1 MSRKATLI
9 YSEEAASFG
18 FGIAH
23 PLKPQRLRKTYELL
37 EAYDLFSQPGISVEK
52 PEPVSEEVLL
62 AVHTKEYVRAV
73 RALSRGSY
81 VHAPW
86 RYRLGTSANPIVKG
100 MYEAAAW
107 AVGGSILAAHLVFER
122 KTHAAF
128 NILGGLHHAH
138 PNYASGF
145 CLFND
150 PALAIHELLSLSD
163 SDARI
168 AYIDIDA
175 HHGDGVQKIFYD
187 SPKVLT
193 ISVHESGR
201 YLFPGT
207 GSCDEIGEGEGRGYS
222 VNIPLAPFT
231 DDETYLW
238 AFREVVPPLINSFGP
253 HFVVAQLGADSHYR
267 DPLTHLSLTI
277 AGYAQ
282 VVREVKRL
290 AGGKLVAMGG
300 GGYDQD
306 VVPRAW
312 ALAFGIM
319 AGVRLPEELP
329 DSQKENFRSAGG
341 KLNDSVS
348 PSLPWTDVRRVR
360 HFASESVDSVKKN
373 IFPFH
378 GL

>member
-18 FGIAH
+18 FGTAH
-23 PLKPQRLRKTYELL
+23 PLKPERLKKTYELV
-37 EAYDLFSQPGISVEK
+37 EAYGLLSRPGIAVEK
-52 PEPVSEEVLL
+52 PELVSEEVLL
-62 AVHTKEYVRAV
+62 TLHTQEYVRAV
-73 RALSRGSY
+73 RSMSDGDY
-81 VHAPW
+81 VSAPW
-86 RYRLGTSANPIVKG
+86 RYGLGTSDNPVVKG
-100 MYEAAAW
+100 MYEAAVW
-107 AVGGSILAAHLVFER
+107 AVGGSILAAQLVFER
-122 KTHAAF
+122 VTQAAF

-138 PNYASGF
+138 RNRASGF

-150 PALAIHELLSLSD
+150 PAFAIREFLCLSG
-163 SDARI
+163 SDARV

-193 ISVHESGR
+193 ISIHESGR

-222 VNIPLAPFT
+222 VNIPLAAFT

-238 AFREVVPPLINSFGP
+238 AFREIVPPLINSFRP

-267 DPLTHLSLTI
+267 DPLTHLCLTT

-282 VVREVKRL
+282 VVREIKRL
-290 AGGKLVAMGG
+290 ARNKLVATGG

-312 ALAFGIM
+312 ALAFSIM
-319 AGVRLPEELP
+319 AGVRLPQRLP
-329 DSQKENFRSAGG
+329 DSEMGKFPSAGG
-341 KLNDSVS
+341 NLYDANG
-348 PSLPWTDVRRVR
+348 PSLPWKDMESIR